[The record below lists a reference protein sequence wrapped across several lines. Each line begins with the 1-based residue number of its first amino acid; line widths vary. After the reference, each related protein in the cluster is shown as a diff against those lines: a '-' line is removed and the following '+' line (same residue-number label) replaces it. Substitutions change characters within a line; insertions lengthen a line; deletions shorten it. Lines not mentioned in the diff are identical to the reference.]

1 MSGSYLMTEYLMTE
15 DEARSFAADWI
26 EAWNSHDLDRIMTH
40 YAEDLVLVSP
50 IAAQLLNDPAG
61 MIRGKDSLREYFQ
74 KGLNAFPQ
82 LRFDLIEVMRGLSSI
97 VLYYK
102 SQKGTKSGEF
112 MELNSQRKI
121 THVVANY
128 SA

>member
-1 MSGSYLMTEYLMTE
+1 MTEYLMTE
-15 DEARSFAADWI
+15 DEARSFAAHWI

-61 MIRGKDSLREYFQ
+61 IVRGKDSLREYFQ
-74 KGLNAFPQ
+74 KGLQAFPQ

-102 SQKGTKSGEF
+102 NQKGTKSGEF
-112 MELNSQRKI
+112 MELNPQRKI
-121 THVVANY
+121 TRVVANY

>member
-1 MSGSYLMTEYLMTE
+1 MSASYLMTE

-102 SQKGTKSGEF
+102 NQKGTKSGEF
-112 MELNSQRKI
+112 MELNPQRKI
-121 THVVANY
+121 TRVVANY

>member
-1 MSGSYLMTEYLMTE
+1 MSASYLMTE

-61 MIRGKDSLREYFQ
+61 MVRGKDSLREYFQ

-102 SQKGTKSGEF
+102 NQKGTKSGEF
-112 MELNSQRKI
+112 MELNPQRKI
-121 THVVANY
+121 TRVVANY

>member
-1 MSGSYLMTEYLMTE
+1 MSASYLMTE
-15 DEARSFAADWI
+15 DEARSFAAEWI

-50 IAAQLLNDPAG
+50 IAAQLLSDPAG
-61 MIRGKDSLREYFQ
+61 MVRGKDSLREYFQ

-102 SQKGTKSGEF
+102 NQKGTKSGEF
-112 MELNSQRKI
+112 MELNPQRKI
-121 THVVANY
+121 TRVVANY

>member
-1 MSGSYLMTEYLMTE
+1 
-15 DEARSFAADWI
+15 
-26 EAWNSHDLDRIMTH
+26 MTH

-61 MIRGKDSLREYFQ
+61 IVRGKDSLREYFQ

-102 SQKGTKSGEF
+102 NQRGTKSGEF

>member
-1 MSGSYLMTEYLMTE
+1 MSASYLMTE

-50 IAAQLLNDPAG
+50 VAAQLLNDPAG

-102 SQKGTKSGEF
+102 NQRGTKSGEF
-112 MELNSQRKI
+112 MELNPQRKI
-121 THVVANY
+121 TRVVANY

>member
-1 MSGSYLMTEYLMTE
+1 MSASYLMTE

-61 MIRGKDSLREYFQ
+61 IVRGKDSLREYFQ

-102 SQKGTKSGEF
+102 NQKGTKSGEF
-112 MELNSQRKI
+112 MELNPQRKI
-121 THVVANY
+121 TRVVANY
-128 SA
+128 SG

>member
-50 IAAQLLNDPAG
+50 IAAQLLNDSAG
-61 MIRGKDSLREYFQ
+61 MVRGKDSLREYFQ

-102 SQKGTKSGEF
+102 NQKGTKSGEF
-112 MELNSQRKI
+112 MELNTQRKI
-121 THVVANY
+121 TRVVANY

>member
-1 MSGSYLMTEYLMTE
+1 MSASYLMTE

-61 MIRGKDSLREYFQ
+61 MVRGKDSLREYFQ

-102 SQKGTKSGEF
+102 NQKGTKSGEF
-112 MELNSQRKI
+112 MELNPQRKI

>member
-1 MSGSYLMTEYLMTE
+1 MSASYLMTE

-61 MIRGKDSLREYFQ
+61 IVRGKDSLREYFQ

-82 LRFDLIEVMRGLSSI
+82 LRFDLIEVMRGLSSM

-102 SQKGTKSGEF
+102 NQRGTKSGEF
-112 MELNSQRKI
+112 MELNPQRKI
-121 THVVANY
+121 TRVVANY

>member
-1 MSGSYLMTEYLMTE
+1 MSANYLMTE
-15 DEARSFAADWI
+15 DEARSFAAEWI

-61 MIRGKDSLREYFQ
+61 MVRGKDSLREYFQ

-102 SQKGTKSGEF
+102 NQKGTKSGEF
-112 MELNSQRKI
+112 MELNPQRKI
-121 THVVANY
+121 TRVVANY

>member
-1 MSGSYLMTEYLMTE
+1 MSASYLMTE

-50 IAAQLLNDPAG
+50 VAAQLLNDPAG
-61 MIRGKDSLREYFQ
+61 MVRGKDSLREYFQ

-82 LRFDLIEVMRGLSSI
+82 LRFDLIDVMRGLSSI
-97 VLYYK
+97 VLYY
-102 SQKGTKSGEF
+102 SNQKGTKSGEF
-112 MELNSQRKI
+112 MELNPQRKI
-121 THVVANY
+121 TRVVANY

>member
-1 MSGSYLMTEYLMTE
+1 MSANYLMTE
-15 DEARSFAADWI
+15 DEARSFAAEWI

-61 MIRGKDSLREYFQ
+61 MVRGKDSLREYFQ

>member
-1 MSGSYLMTEYLMTE
+1 MSASYLMTE

-61 MIRGKDSLREYFQ
+61 MVRGKDSLREYFQ

-97 VLYYK
+97 VLYYNN
-102 SQKGTKSGEF
+102 QKGTKSGEF
-112 MELNSQRKI
+112 MELNPQRKI
-121 THVVANY
+121 TRVVANY

>member
-1 MSGSYLMTEYLMTE
+1 MTE

-61 MIRGKDSLREYFQ
+61 MVRGKDSLREYFQ

-102 SQKGTKSGEF
+102 NQRGTKSGEF
-112 MELNSQRKI
+112 MELNPQRKI
-121 THVVANY
+121 TRVVANY

>member
-1 MSGSYLMTEYLMTE
+1 MSASYLMTE

-102 SQKGTKSGEF
+102 NQKGTKSGEF
-112 MELNSQRKI
+112 MELNPQRKI
-121 THVVANY
+121 TRVVGNY

>member
-1 MSGSYLMTEYLMTE
+1 MSASYLMTE

-61 MIRGKDSLREYFQ
+61 IVRGKDSLREYFQ

-102 SQKGTKSGEF
+102 NQKGTKSGEF
-112 MELNSQRKI
+112 MELNPQRKI
-121 THVVANY
+121 TRVVANY

>member
-1 MSGSYLMTEYLMTE
+1 MSASYLMTE

-61 MIRGKDSLREYFQ
+61 SASLSPA
-74 KGLNAFPQ
+74 KLMG
-82 LRFDLIEVMRGLSSI
+82 VWRGLPQTTTI
-97 VLYYK
+97 VD
-102 SQKGTKSGEF
+102 
-112 MELNSQRKI
+112 
-121 THVVANY
+121 
-128 SA
+128 

>member
-1 MSGSYLMTEYLMTE
+1 MTEYLMTE

-50 IAAQLLNDPAG
+50 IAAQLLNDSAG
-61 MIRGKDSLREYFQ
+61 MVRGKDSLREYFQ

-102 SQKGTKSGEF
+102 NQKGTKSGEF
-112 MELNSQRKI
+112 MELNTQRKI
-121 THVVANY
+121 TRVVANY

>member
-1 MSGSYLMTEYLMTE
+1 MSASYLMTE

-61 MIRGKDSLREYFQ
+61 IVRGKDSLREYFQ

-102 SQKGTKSGEF
+102 NQRGTKSGEF
-112 MELNSQRKI
+112 MELNPQRKI
-121 THVVANY
+121 TRVVANY

>member
-1 MSGSYLMTEYLMTE
+1 MSASYLMTE

-40 YAEDLVLVSP
+40 YAEDVVLVSP

-61 MIRGKDSLREYFQ
+61 MVRGKDSLREYFQ

-102 SQKGTKSGEF
+102 NQRGTKSGEF
-112 MELNSQRKI
+112 MELNPQRKI
-121 THVVANY
+121 TRVVANY

>member
-1 MSGSYLMTEYLMTE
+1 MSASYLMTE

-50 IAAQLLNDPAG
+50 IAAQLLNDSAG
-61 MIRGKDSLREYFQ
+61 MVRGKDSLREYFQ

-102 SQKGTKSGEF
+102 NQKGTKSGEF
-112 MELNSQRKI
+112 MELNPQRKI
-121 THVVANY
+121 TRVVANY

>member
-1 MSGSYLMTEYLMTE
+1 MSANYLMTE
-15 DEARSFAADWI
+15 DEARSFAAEWI
-26 EAWNSHDLDRIMTH
+26 EAWNSHDLDRIMAH

-61 MIRGKDSLREYFQ
+61 MVRGKDSLREYFQ

-102 SQKGTKSGEF
+102 NQKGTKSGEF
-112 MELNSQRKI
+112 MELNPQRKI
-121 THVVANY
+121 TRVVANY

>member
-1 MSGSYLMTEYLMTE
+1 MSASYLMTE

-50 IAAQLLNDPAG
+50 VAAQLLNYPAG
-61 MIRGKDSLREYFQ
+61 IVRGKDSLREYFQ

-82 LRFDLIEVMRGLSSI
+82 LRFDLIDVMRGLSSI
-97 VLYYK
+97 VLYY
-102 SQKGTKSGEF
+102 SNQKGTKSGEF
-112 MELNSQRKI
+112 MELNPQRKI
-121 THVVANY
+121 TRVVANY

>member
-1 MSGSYLMTEYLMTE
+1 MSASYLMTEE
-15 DEARSFAADWI
+15 EARSFAADWI

-50 IAAQLLNDPAG
+50 VAAQLLNDPAG
-61 MIRGKDSLREYFQ
+61 MVRGKDSLREYFQ

-82 LRFDLIEVMRGLSSI
+82 LRFDLIDVMRGLSSI

-102 SQKGTKSGEF
+102 NQKGTKSGEF
-112 MELNSQRKI
+112 MELNPQRKI
-121 THVVANY
+121 TRVVANY

>member
-1 MSGSYLMTEYLMTE
+1 MSASYLMTE

-50 IAAQLLNDPAG
+50 VAAQLLNDPAG
-61 MIRGKDSLREYFQ
+61 MVRGKDSLREYFQ

-102 SQKGTKSGEF
+102 NQKGTKSCEF
-112 MELNSQRKI
+112 MELNPQRKI
-121 THVVANY
+121 TRVVANY

>member
-1 MSGSYLMTEYLMTE
+1 MSASYLMTE

-50 IAAQLLNDPAG
+50 VAAQLLNDPAG

-102 SQKGTKSGEF
+102 NQKGTKSGEF
-112 MELNSQRKI
+112 MELNPQRKI
-121 THVVANY
+121 TRVVANY

>member
-61 MIRGKDSLREYFQ
+61 IVRGKDSLREYFQ
-74 KGLNAFPQ
+74 KGLQAFPQ

-102 SQKGTKSGEF
+102 NQKGTKSGEF
-112 MELNSQRKI
+112 MELNPQRKI
-121 THVVANY
+121 TRVVANY

>member
-1 MSGSYLMTEYLMTE
+1 MSANYLMTE

-26 EAWNSHDLDRIMTH
+26 DAWNSHDLDRIMKH
-40 YAEDLVLVSP
+40 YAEDVVLVSP
-50 IAAQLLNDPAG
+50 VAAQLLNDPG
-61 MIRGKDSLREYFQ
+61 GTVRGKDALREYFQ

-97 VLYYK
+97 VLYYTN
-102 SQKGTKSGEF
+102 QKGTKSGEF
-112 MELNSQRKI
+112 MELNPQRKI
-121 THVVANY
+121 TRVVANY

>member
-1 MSGSYLMTEYLMTE
+1 MSASYLMTE

-50 IAAQLLNDPAG
+50 VAAQLLNDPAG
-61 MIRGKDSLREYFQ
+61 IVRGKDSLREYFQ

-102 SQKGTKSGEF
+102 NQKGTKSGEF
-112 MELNSQRKI
+112 MELNPQRKI
-121 THVVANY
+121 TRVVANY

>member
-1 MSGSYLMTEYLMTE
+1 MSASYLMTE

-61 MIRGKDSLREYFQ
+61 MVRGKDSLREYFQ

-102 SQKGTKSGEF
+102 NQRGTKSGEF
-112 MELNSQRKI
+112 MELNPQRKI
-121 THVVANY
+121 TRVVANY

>member
-1 MSGSYLMTEYLMTE
+1 MSASYLMTE

-40 YAEDLVLVSP
+40 YAEDLLISP

-61 MIRGKDSLREYFQ
+61 MVRGKDSLREYFQ

-82 LRFDLIEVMRGLSSI
+82 LRFDLIEVMRGVSSI
-97 VLYYK
+97 VLYYRN
-102 SQKGTKSGEF
+102 QKGTKSGEF
-112 MELNSQRKI
+112 MELNPQRKI
-121 THVVANY
+121 TRVVANY

>member
-1 MSGSYLMTEYLMTE
+1 MSASYLMTE

-26 EAWNSHDLDRIMTH
+26 EAWNSYDLDRIMTH
-40 YAEDLVLVSP
+40 YAEDVVLVSP

-61 MIRGKDSLREYFQ
+61 MVRGKDSLREYFQ

-102 SQKGTKSGEF
+102 NQKGTKSGEF
-112 MELNSQRKI
+112 MELNPQRKI
-121 THVVANY
+121 TRVVANY